1 MTGGAHSVPWSPKGR
16 RDSLGFTALRRF
28 PEGDAMMLNLKS
40 YQRGG
45 RHSRHGEQH
54 PWARS
59 QKVVAPDKV
68 RSPKRLPYRGM
79 AKSRRAEPENRTGL
93 HQKEPHVL

>member
-40 YQRGG
+40 YPSERRKAFQAWRTASMGQVTEG
-45 RHSRHGEQH
+45 SGSRQG
-54 PWARS
+54 
-59 QKVVAPDKV
+59 QK
-68 RSPKRLPYRGM
+68 S
-79 AKSRRAEPENRTGL
+79 
-93 HQKEPHVL
+93 